1 MLSPQWNAFHV
12 PIVVIVLQY
21 LLIPILIVLLVWMI
35 AFIMDNVETL
45 HAVSVLKKK
54 VFLVCIACLAN
65 NSNTSINGST
75 TGVTKSMKTA
85 TKHAKPKYRHKV
97 LLLYG

>member
-1 MLSPQWNAFHV
+1 MQNLTNNNNLRDVIPQWNAFHV

-45 HAVSVLKKK
+45 HAVSVLKKS
-54 VFLVCIACLAN
+54 IPRMYCLF
-65 NSNTSINGST
+65 G
-75 TGVTKSMKTA
+75 
-85 TKHAKPKYRHKV
+85 
-97 LLLYG
+97 